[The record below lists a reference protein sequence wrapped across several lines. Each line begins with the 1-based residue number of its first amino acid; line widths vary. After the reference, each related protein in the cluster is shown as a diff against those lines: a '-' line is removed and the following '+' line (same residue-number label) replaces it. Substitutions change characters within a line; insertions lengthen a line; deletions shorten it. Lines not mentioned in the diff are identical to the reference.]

1 MVGVMLLS
9 GVFDQSRKARPR
21 ARLRSRMRHRKFQHG
36 SFSPTG
42 QANLPELRMVVE
54 PEIASSGSSLAR
66 LLARAWLIAC
76 RSF

>member
-1 MVGVMLLS
+1 
-9 GVFDQSRKARPR
+9 
-21 ARLRSRMRHRKFQHG
+21 MRHRKFQHG

-54 PEIASSGSSLAR
+54 PEIASSGSPLAR